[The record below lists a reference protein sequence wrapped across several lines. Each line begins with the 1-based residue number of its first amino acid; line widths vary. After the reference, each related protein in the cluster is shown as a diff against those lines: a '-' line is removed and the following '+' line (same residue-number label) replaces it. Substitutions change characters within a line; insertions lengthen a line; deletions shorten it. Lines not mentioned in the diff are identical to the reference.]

1 MAGAG
6 SLRRGRQS
14 AVEAIEPLDVVR
26 GVVAGVHV
34 IEGVRQRGAGRGAGN
49 QQPYG
54 GGNGPEFTRA
64 AHLGSS

>member
-1 MAGAG
+1 
-6 SLRRGRQS
+6 
-14 AVEAIEPLDVVR
+14 VVR
-26 GVVAGVHV
+26 GVVAGVRV
-34 IEGVRQRGAGRGAGN
+34 IDGVRQRRAGGGAGN